1 MVDTLHRLK
10 NALCDRYAVDRA
22 FPEMTGKQ
30 QVSTRGG
37 RQPVWSADSG
47 ELFFVSADTLMVSA
61 VTTGDNFSRSTPR
74 PLFVSPDL
82 LRSDLISYAVS
93 PDGQRILY
101 PAPNP
106 DAPAREIHVVLN
118 WFEELKAK
126 GGRE

>member
-1 MVDTLHRLK
+1 MLAVGFEPTRL
-10 NALCDRYAVDRA
+10 APTECESAAFTSFATPAPFRQRAVI
-22 FPEMTGKQ
+22 
-30 QVSTRGG
+30 TRG
-37 RQPVWSADSG
+37 QDA
-47 ELFFVSADTLMVSA
+47 
-61 VTTGDNFSRSTPR
+61 